1 MVLTSQKESIVKSKL
16 KKRIMNLIDGS
27 TSSFSEADLDRLS
40 VEKLRNIHLIAKTM
54 RMKKP
59 A

>member
-1 MVLTSQKESIVKSKL
+1 MVPTSQKESIVKSKL

-27 TSSFSEADLDRLS
+27 TSSFPEVGLDRLS
-40 VEKLRNIHLIAKTM
+40 MEKLRNLYLIAKTM
-54 RMKKP
+54 RIKKP